1 MAKKNKKK
9 DLPVTDLTELPDE
22 LDYALRKVLVLNT
35 FRIIEK
41 VNTALH
47 EAGSKSGSEKDEIL
61 EDTLRQAHMWAAELV
76 DFMEMS
82 KTAYVELFKRFGIGS
97 TKR

>member
-9 DLPVTDLTELPDE
+9 ALPVAGLTELPDA
-22 LDYALRKVLVLNT
+22 LDHALRKVLVLNT

-41 VNTALH
+41 VNDALH

-61 EDTLRQAHMWAAELV
+61 EDTLRQAHIWAEDLV
-76 DFMEMS
+76 DFMEVS
-82 KTAYVELFKRFGIGS
+82 KTAYEELFKRFGIGS